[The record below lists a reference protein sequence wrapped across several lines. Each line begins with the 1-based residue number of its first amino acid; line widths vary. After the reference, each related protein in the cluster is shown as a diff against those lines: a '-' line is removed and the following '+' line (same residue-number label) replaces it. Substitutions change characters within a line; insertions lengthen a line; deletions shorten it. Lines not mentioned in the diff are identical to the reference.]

1 MGTKESKAQ
10 KVKKVKEAVPGKRK
24 GLSIRTRNALTGY
37 AFFAPWIVGFL
48 FLTLFPVIYSIM
60 LSFNRVTIT
69 PGHTELTWQGMK
81 YYNEAINVDLSFK
94 PALADAM
101 IFICCSTPVIIVFA
115 LIIAMLLNGK
125 YPMRL
130 LFRAIFFLPVIIM
143 SGPVISQL
151 LSKYTTDFSDIS
163 PAIFTFLGNMPEV
176 IQKPALF
183 ILNNL
188 VLILWFSG
196 VQILLFLAALQKIS
210 PDIYEAASIDG
221 AGAWEKFWK
230 ITLPYIKPMALVAAI
245 YTVVDLSNY
254 SNSGINGKIQ
264 NHMYD
269 TKMPYSFSAAM
280 SWIYFLCIIAIL
292 LVVLLLFNGFRRRK
306 RG

>member
-1 MGTKESKAQ
+1 MD
-10 KVKKVKEAVPGKRK
+10 KKKKR

-48 FLTLFPVIYSIM
+48 FLTLFPVIYSVV
-60 LSFNRVTIT
+60 LSFNRVQIT
-69 PGHTELTWQGMK
+69 PGQTNLTWQGLE
-81 YYNEAINVDLSFK
+81 YYNQAINVDTAFK
-94 PALADAM
+94 PDLGNAM

-115 LIIAMLLNGK
+115 LILSLLLNGK
-125 YPMRL
+125 YPLRL

-151 LSKYTTDFSDIS
+151 LSKYTTDFSEIS
-163 PAIFTFLGNMPEV
+163 PAIFTFLGNMPDV
-176 IQKPALF
+176 IQTPALF
-183 ILNNL
+183 VLNNL

-210 PDIYEAASIDG
+210 PEIYEAASIDG
-221 AGAWEKFWK
+221 AGSWEKFWK
-230 ITLPYIKPMALVAAI
+230 ITLPYIKPMALVATI

-254 SNSGINGKIQ
+254 SNNGINIRIQ
-264 NHMYD
+264 NSMYD
-269 TKMPYSFSAAM
+269 TKMPYSYSAAM
-280 SWIYFLCIIAIL
+280 SWIYFFCIIAIL
-292 LVVLLLFNGFRRRK
+292 LVVLLLFTGFRRRK